1 MPNSLTITTLF
12 DSFDSESSTEENLN
26 HQLYRDVILRT
37 LRKILPVHFF
47 EQKET
52 EEATYYYQKSILQKI
67 VPLIT
72 CSEIQQFPG
81 ALSFFV
87 LSKHRPNSFRFF
99 FEMIS
104 RWLTPGRQLN
114 VVLAYASDFC
124 LTHLGDDVYT
134 ICELR
139 ISLDSAI
146 DLAEIQRHFPLLGNE
161 IALGIHSEF
170 YAQRILASKGLTV
183 EDKISSIQDSIAFL
197 MKRFPHVYDR
207 DFFTEMQHILVTC
220 RDDFKSERQPRHLS
234 RIIGVQYLFRQ
245 NIKEAIKKNAQRRY
259 LNLKISR
266 AFIQTPMG
274 RKRVLSLLVGMNF
287 FRDQETFGEKHLLK
301 AIQHYVPTA
310 VAVEHSFFMNK
321 RSDHIC
327 ISYLEIEKKD
337 GSDFSGAEI
346 RTLRRELPANLKNR
360 IEHRLHPV
368 FMPRNEEEVMRN
380 ILILT
385 HQLKYV
391 RDIPQVLIMFDEQ
404 AYAHL
409 YFTIILVRILKPES
423 RSIPE
428 IFKQTDTTF
437 EYLYDR
443 TKIMGYIRKKYAKEA
458 SVFRLK
464 LPKDCFLRADHSID
478 LYKARQTVVNEL
490 THLLGEIR
498 DYNGGMISKQHE
510 LLLGIQRQLVDVKR
524 YDELLLEN
532 FFYSLAPVVVRAL
545 LDPKA
550 FKTLFLMLN
559 EGIKEFKHEGYYL
572 KFYTEPYN
580 VFALV
585 IVEDI
590 HVKDLLNRA
599 IQELHIPATEL
610 AYAHVKTHGSMCL
623 GYICCARDPQKKEQL
638 FQVIEQTL
646 MAWDQNHQ
654 AVVNK

>member
-12 DSFDSESSTEENLN
+12 EPSDCEAYAEENLN
-26 HQLYRDVILRT
+26 HQLYRDVILQT
-37 LRKILPVHFF
+37 LRKILPAHFF
-47 EQKET
+47 EKKET
-52 EEATYYYQKSILQKI
+52 EEATYYHQKNLLQQI
-67 VPLIT
+67 IPLIT

-114 VVLAYASDFC
+114 VVLAYASDFR

-134 ICELR
+134 ICEVR
-139 ISLDSAI
+139 ISLESAI
-146 DLAEIQRHFPLLGNE
+146 DLEEIQRHFPLLGNE

-170 YAQRILASKGLTV
+170 YAQRILASKGMTV
-183 EDKISSIQDSIAFL
+183 EDKISTIQDSIAFL
-197 MKRFPHVYDR
+197 MKRFPQVYDR
-207 DFFTEMQHILVTC
+207 EFFTEMQHILVTC
-220 RDDFKSERQPRHLS
+220 REGFKAERQPRHLS
-234 RIIGVQYLFRQ
+234 RMIGIQYLFRQ
-245 NIKEAIKKNAQRRY
+245 NIKEAVKKNAQRRY
-259 LNLKISR
+259 LNLKIFR
-266 AFIQTPMG
+266 AFIQTPVG
-274 RKRVLSLLVGMNF
+274 RKRVLSLLVGVNF
-287 FRDQETFGEKHLLK
+287 FRDQETFGEKNLLK
-301 AIQHYVPTA
+301 AIQHYIPAA
-310 VAVEHSFFMNK
+310 VSVEGSFFVNK

-327 ISYLEIEKKD
+327 NSYLEIEKKD
-337 GSDFSGAEI
+337 GSDFSNAEI

-360 IEHRLHPV
+360 IEHRLYPV

-409 YFTIILVRILKPES
+409 YFTIILVRVLKPES
-423 RSIPE
+423 RPIAE

-437 EYLYDR
+437 EYLNDR

-464 LPKDCFLRADHSID
+464 MPKECFLRADHSID

-510 LLLGIQRQLVDVKR
+510 LLLAIQRQLADVKG

-559 EGIKEFKHEGYYL
+559 EGIQAFKHEGYYL
-572 KFYTEPYN
+572 KFYTEPYH

-585 IVEDI
+585 IVEDMQL
-590 HVKDLLNRA
+590 KELLNRA
-599 IQELHIPATEL
+599 LQDLHIPATEL

-623 GYICCARDPQKKEQL
+623 GYICCARDLHKKEQF
-638 FQVIEQTL
+638 FQVIEQVL
-646 MAWDQNHQ
+646 MTWDQQ
-654 AVVNK
+654 GQSVVNK